1 MFTSILD
8 TAAGSLTLTS
18 ALTCIGAAVLF
29 GLVISLVYMRSSERC
44 TKNFVITLALLPVL
58 VEVIILMT
66 SGSLGTAVAVAGAFS
81 LVRFRSLPGTSR
93 EIAGIFFAMAV
104 GLSCG
109 MGQVLFGGMITLVI
123 SAIFFLLSR
132 TRFGEKKEGI
142 LHLKV
147 TIPEDL
153 DYTGVFDDIFERY
166 CSQVRR
172 EKVRT
177 VNLGS
182 MYELDYSILL
192 KDAAEEKEMIDAIRV
207 RNGNLT
213 VVCGK
218 AVHEQPELL

>member
-8 TAAGSLTLTS
+8 YTAGTLSLES
-18 ALTCIGAAVLF
+18 ALLCIGAAVLF
-29 GLVISLVYMRSSERC
+29 GLLISLVYMWSSERY

-81 LVRFRSLPGTSR
+81 LVRFRSLPGTSK

-109 MGQVLFGGMITLVI
+109 MGQILFGGMITLVI
-123 SAIFFLLSR
+123 SALFFLLNR
-132 TRFGEKKEGI
+132 TRFGEKKEG
-142 LHLKV
+142 LQHLKV

-153 DYTGVFDDIFERY
+153 DYTGIFDDVFDRY
-166 CSQVRR
+166 CSQVSR

-182 MYELDYSILL
+182 MYELDYTILM
-192 KDAAEEKEMIDAIRV
+192 KDAAKEKEMIDEIRI
-207 RNGNLT
+207 RNGNLS

-218 AVHEQPELL
+218 SVREQPELL

>member
-8 TAAGSLTLTS
+8 VTAGSLSLGS
-18 ALTCIGAAVLF
+18 VMFCIAAAVAC
-29 GLVISLVYMRSSERC
+29 GLVISLVYMISSERY

-58 VEVIILMT
+58 VEIIILMT

-109 MGQVLFGGMITLVI
+109 MGQILFAALITVI
-123 SAIFFLLSR
+123 VSALFFLLNR
-132 TRFGEKKEGI
+132 TGFGERKEGFK
-142 LHLKV
+142 HLKI

-153 DYTGVFDDIFERY
+153 DYSSLFDDIFSKY
-166 CSQVRR
+166 CSHVSQV
-172 EKVRT
+172 KVRT

-182 MYELDYSILL
+182 MYEIDYNVLL
-192 KDAAEEKEMIDAIRV
+192 KDGSMEKNMIDELRV
-207 RNGNLT
+207 RNGNLSII
-213 VVCGK
+213 CGRQ
-218 AVHEQPELL
+218 AQESAELL